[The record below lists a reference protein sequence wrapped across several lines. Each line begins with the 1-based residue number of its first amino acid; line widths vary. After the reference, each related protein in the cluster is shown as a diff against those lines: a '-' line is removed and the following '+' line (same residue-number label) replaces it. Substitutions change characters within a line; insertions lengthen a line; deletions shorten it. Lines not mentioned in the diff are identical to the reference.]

1 MLLYERAKSRLKFI
15 DTRTKEIKREI
26 HNLPPGRLECIKR
39 DSGYRWFIVKNGE
52 RVLLKKAER
61 SLAQRLAHKRKL
73 NDELDNLACER
84 TALDAYMKIM
94 GVIGIGEPVDIN
106 ELISTSNAR
115 CKKVRIK
122 DLVRPNR
129 NHRKN
134 GEIDCL
140 DREYLGLKYPEL
152 LKWENADYEHKSDE
166 DKKHNV
172 RAKSGRWHESKDE
185 VLIDNALIAHGLK
198 IRYEPLLN
206 IEANSLHPD
215 FCILNPKT
223 GEEVYW
229 EHFGMM
235 ERPDYYSDAIWKLKL
250 YLRNGYYPGVN
261 FIATFTGGKYRLDS
275 QLVEAIIEYFFE

>member
-1 MLLYERAKSRLKFI
+1 MLMYERAKSRMKYI
-15 DTRTKEIKREI
+15 DERTKAIKRDV

-39 DSGYRWFIVKNGE
+39 DRGYRWFVVKNGE
-52 RVLLKKAER
+52 RLVLKKGER
-61 SLAQRLAHKRKL
+61 SLAQRLAYKRKL

-84 TALDAYMKIM
+84 TALDAYIKIM
-94 GVIGIGEPVDIN
+94 GTLSVGDYVDIN
-106 ELISTSNAR
+106 ELISTSNPR

-129 NHRKN
+129 NNKRN
-134 GEIDCL
+134 EEVDCL
-140 DREYLGLKYPEL
+140 AREYLNLKHPEL
-152 LKWENADYEHKSDE
+152 SRWEVDYEHKSDD

-172 RAKSGRWHESKDE
+172 RSNSGRYHESKDE
-185 VLIDNALIAHGLK
+185 VLIDNALLAHGLK
-198 IRYEPLLN
+198 VRYEPLLN

-235 ERPDYYSDAIWKLKL
+235 ERPDYYSDTIWKLKL

-261 FIATFTGGKYRLDS
+261 FIATYSGGKYRLDS
-275 QLVEAIIEYFFE
+275 QLVESIIEYFFE